1 MGKLMVKLQQLYF
14 YTWVGKTV
22 QARNTIVEYIHADSS
37 SAGCWEAKLT
47 TQNGC
52 DTWGIK
58 QTVFAGY
65 MYVYVYIHINLE
77 ALVSNC
83 PLLNFV
89 TSRLLQLWPEHL
101 FME

>member
-1 MGKLMVKLQQLYF
+1 MKTHGKANGKATKILFLH
-14 YTWVGKTV
+14 VGWQNGASKKN
-22 QARNTIVEYIHADSS
+22 QKIVEYIHTDSS

-65 MYVYVYIHINLE
+65 MYVNVYTYIHTYIYIYMC
-77 ALVSNC
+77 VY
-83 PLLNFV
+83 V
-89 TSRLLQLWPEHL
+89 RK
-101 FME
+101 

>member
-1 MGKLMVKLQQLYF
+1 MGKLMVKLQKLYF

-22 QARNTIVEYIHADSS
+22 QARNKIVEYIHADSS

-58 QTVFAGY
+58 QTAFAGY
-65 MYVYVYIHINLE
+65 MYVYVYTYIYIYMYVCMY
-77 ALVSNC
+77 VSMYLC
-83 PLLNFV
+83 MYG
-89 TSRLLQLWPEHL
+89 T
-101 FME
+101 

>member
-1 MGKLMVKLQQLYF
+1 MVKLQQLYF

-65 MYVYVYIHINLE
+65 MYVYVYTHTYIYMYVCMY
-77 ALVSNC
+77 VSKYVC
-83 PLLNFV
+83 MYG
-89 TSRLLQLWPEHL
+89 T
-101 FME
+101 